1 MQKIPLRL
9 ETLHGGYLV
18 FRMENDELKIL
29 DENGNVAV
37 VNPKSTRGSNGIV
50 YTIDKLLR
58 PRKELDIAP
67 SNP

>member
-1 MQKIPLRL
+1 MRL